1 MTFLPQQFAMDAS
14 PSTTH
19 YWQHEPP
26 DLARHTAFPGLPW
39 LLFPTLLYLHTRPH
53 SSGQILTL
61 TYQPWNSRLSFLPS
75 YFCTCIYS
83 AWKALLAT
91 AFWLFQRTQ
100 SSSACTK
107 SWPKMTAFAPEILPY
122 STAISAVMKSPL
134 HQANGDIDTTER
146 HRDPGSALKRGRGL
160 AELPSFL
167 NWSGSCLP
175 FLLRSNWAARPWVLG
190 ASLKALLQ
198 PTESWP
204 GYQGCRITFSWGEV
218 SPTHTLELPQGEWGG
233 QSIPPELCERIL
245 KAEINC

>member
-14 PSTTH
+14 PSPTH

-39 LLFPTLLYLHTRPH
+39 LLFPTLLHLHTRPH

-61 TYQPWNSRLSFLPS
+61 TYQPWNSSLSFLPS

-83 AWKALLAT
+83 AWKALPDT

-100 SSSACTK
+100 SSSGCTK

-122 STAISAVMKSPL
+122 STAISAVMKSPPL
-134 HQANGDIDTTER
+134 HQENGDVDTTER
-146 HRDPGSALKRGRGL
+146 HRDPGSALKRGRDLG
-160 AELPSFL
+160 ELPSFL
-167 NWSGSCLP
+167 NWSGSCLT
-175 FLLRSNWAARPWVLG
+175 FLLRSNWAACPWVLG

-218 SPTHTLELPQGEWGG
+218 SPTHTLEWGG